1 MFNLFKTKKKSG
13 CPNCYE
19 QNTISFGIDYL
30 ENKIIPLIQL
40 TDEIGGIKIYKCQK
54 CTTQFYINGNMYE
67 KIFDG
72 QIELLKKWSEINL
85 VCPESLKKEIEKI
98 GLTND
103 WNLSRIAPCK
113 IELNNGEKFEFTTIK
128 FSNEPPLGHHYTT
141 FKNIFFIDEIKNISE
156 SDFGISLEIRN
167 KAEKAEEKRMGF
179 YPTILKNKQGKKI
192 ALNGIS
198 MFFNSEQIKGSELKL
213 ANEEWNH
220 KEKYIYDT
228 KDKAEKTIVIAKK

>member
-1 MFNLFKTKKKSG
+1 MFNLFKRKKKSG

-30 ENKIIPLIQL
+30 ENKIISLIQL

-113 IELNNGEKFEFTTIK
+113 IELNNG
-128 FSNEPPLGHHYTT
+128 
-141 FKNIFFIDEIKNISE
+141 
-156 SDFGISLEIRN
+156 
-167 KAEKAEEKRMGF
+167 
-179 YPTILKNKQGKKI
+179 
-192 ALNGIS
+192 
-198 MFFNSEQIKGSELKL
+198 
-213 ANEEWNH
+213 
-220 KEKYIYDT
+220 
-228 KDKAEKTIVIAKK
+228 